1 MQTRLKSW
9 ESPRRQ
15 GRNDK
20 GKGGAARKR
29 QLKKRQQMLRQK
41 LKQNGEEKD
50 RSSFFIANKIAN
62 IWRLSA
68 KRIVRVLGL
77 VSLLFLL
84 GWNREVLAAE
94 TIDKARIFEVHCT
107 GCHPNGSNIIR
118 RGKNLQL
125 KALQRNK
132 VDSIEAIST
141 LVINGKG
148 AMSAFGDRLTPEEI
162 VGVSEYVLERA
173 ASSWKSVK

>member
-41 LKQNGEEKD
+41 LKQNGEEND
-50 RSSFFIANKIAN
+50 HSSFFIGYFLGL
-62 IWRLSA
+62 RLVT
-68 KRIVRVLGL
+68 KRIVCVLSL
-77 VSLLFLL
+77 VLLLLFL
-84 GWNREVLAAE
+84 GGNREVLAVE
-94 TIDKARIFEVHCT
+94 TIDGAQIFEIHCA
-107 GCHPNGSNIIR
+107 GCHPNGGNIIR

-125 KALQRNK
+125 KTLQRNK
-132 VDSIEAIST
+132 IDLIEAVSN

-148 AMSAFGDRLTPEEI
+148 VMSAFGDQLAPEEI
-162 VGVSEYVLERA
+162 ASVSEYVLERA
-173 ASSWKSVK
+173 ASGWKKE